1 MRLQKIIS
9 VRENTTKLRG
19 NNKLKRGPHGLM
31 ALSAIVQNFGYFT
44 ANS

>member
-19 NNKLKRGPHGLM
+19 NNKLKRGLDGSL
-31 ALSAIVQNFGYFT
+31 GYRSKFWLFYG
-44 ANS
+44 